1 MPYNTTS
8 VFIFKRIKN
17 KIQLK
22 WNAIKKKYCFLGT
35 ISMTLNK
42 GQRYKG
48 NNNVCTIIH
57 IYVNEIII
65 KKFPENR
72 NKKKYILNVI
82 Q

>member
-1 MPYNTTS
+1 MPYNPTS

-22 WNAIKKKYCFLGT
+22 WNEIKKKILCFGT

-42 GQRYKG
+42 GQRDKG
-48 NNNVCTIIH
+48 KNNVCTIIH

-65 KKFPENR
+65 KNFQKIEI
-72 NKKKYILNVI
+72 KKNTFWI
-82 Q
+82 